1 MGAGYFWR
9 TFALFAGLILVSV
22 LAIFASYR
30 ALERAPPEQRLAWE
44 IASAVNLTRSALIGS
59 DPGRR
64 LLMLE
69 ELARQEEVRVLPLEP
84 TDRVDD
90 RHKNARLQALE
101 FRLRQLLSETTVVAG
116 RVNDEDGVWVSFDM
130 AGDGYWLLLP
140 SRRADRQI
148 DPALGMILLVAALL
162 AMVGALAISWLVDRP
177 LSKLSRAIATL
188 SRGEKPPPL
197 SETGPPQLANA
208 NRQFNLMAREL
219 AALEDDRALALA
231 GISHDLRSP
240 LTRLRME
247 VELAPILAEQR
258 DMMVEDI
265 ERIDAIVGQFID
277 FARINQAPK
286 AQRVDAGV
294 LLRQLA
300 DAYGL
305 VAAGGAP
312 KVAWHPEG
320 PLAWQGDPTDLERAV
335 GNLIDNAL
343 RHGGTLEPSTSPVHL
358 SARRDAHGIAL
369 SVRDF
374 GPGIPAHQLDEALRP
389 FSRLDPA
396 RSDRGGSE
404 PGTGLGLAIVVRL
417 ARRYGGD
424 LRLTNATEGGLLA
437 DLTLPDWPSPAPVR

>member
-1 MGAGYFWR
+1 M
-9 TFALFAGLILVSV
+9 
-22 LAIFASYR
+22 
-30 ALERAPPEQRLAWE
+30 
-44 IASAVNLTRSALIGS
+44 
-59 DPGRR
+59 
-64 LLMLE
+64 
-69 ELARQEEVRVLPLEP
+69 
-84 TDRVDD
+84 
-90 RHKNARLQALE
+90 
-101 FRLRQLLSETTVVAG
+101 RLRQLLSETTVVAG

-162 AMVGALAISWLVDRP
+162 AMAGALAISWLVDRL
-177 LSKLSRAIATL
+177 LSKLSRAIAAL

-197 SETGPPQLANA
+197 RETGPPQLASA

-247 VELAPILAEQR
+247 VELACIDANQR
-258 DMMVEDI
+258 ELMVEDI

-286 AQRVDAGV
+286 ARAVDAGK
-294 LLRQLA
+294 LLQQLA
-300 DAYGL
+300 EAYGP
-305 VAAGGAP
+305 VTGGSDL
-312 KVAWHPEG
+312 KVESSIES
-320 PLAWQGDPTDLERAV
+320 PLLWQGDPTDLERAV

-343 RHGGTLEPSTSPVHL
+343 RHGRSGHVPNSLVRL
-358 SARRDAHGIAL
+358 SAQRDPRGIAV
-369 SVRDF
+369 SIRDY

-396 RSDRGGSE
+396 RSERGGSE

-417 ARRYGGD
+417 ARRYGGG
-424 LRLTNATEGGLLA
+424 LRLTNAPEGGLLA
-437 DLTLPDWPSPAPVR
+437 SLTLPDWPPPPLAHQA